1 MLSPPDDDDQG
12 WLLPSVL
19 PRFWRLLGAEKAH
32 ETSVRDVDLT
42 LARALAQTYL
52 AAEVRVGWAIG
63 DRVQGHA
70 VAGPRDSTGQPW
82 SAPFPADRAALQA
95 EASPGAAVA
104 WVQSSDGAALTLA
117 VGPLLDSGWSSVAD
131 RTEALR
137 VELQGSIAQL
147 VALRQTVGT
156 VRERAAVGEENQH
169 LRRIADAELE
179 LQYLLF
185 HDRRGLRPWLRRAAD
200 FTGKQLA
207 PLTQG
212 SPRVRVEALRLAERL
227 SRRLMHR
234 LLELG
239 GAELS
244 APGERARAAC
254 DRERAVLTEL
264 VEGLAAAC
272 LPPSAD
278 RPPSE
283 LAHRHAAALWVIGGL
298 LRPTAPVEPPAPS
311 GEGPRTDELR
321 LFLAAW
327 AHQQALERRP
337 VPEASWPALHGALRA
352 HLGAILAAPPPGGL
366 SPAGRARDPNAL
378 HSVRA
383 WMRLWLLHELVHSE
397 ADRVRLHQ
405 RELTGLAVELLRQK
419 VFYGADPIVVAD
431 RSRRFTATLVR
442 LHLQH
447 VLGLRGAEVAGTL
460 SLLSQG
466 RPGRGV
472 EDGHQ
477 HVDHVLDHYL
487 VGQLLWSAQL
497 RLPGPAGLGTLGAA
511 LIHGDGRFA
520 LQSDRDR
527 LASALG
533 LAALSHD
540 AGLAYFPQLS
550 PPLAP
555 QLDPQRCAGAG
566 AHGEPMEDHDQAAIF
581 NAPGAQDPTLT
592 EALDARDAALHAA
605 GARLVDAALDALV
618 AAGVLSVPS
627 EAPASTGPT
636 APVPGPPSLSAGSP
650 PLSAGPPPLPAG
662 PPPIPAGP
670 DTPLGRWLANQRAT
684 GRVDHALSGAFVLY
698 RGAIEGGV
706 APEVWVPA
714 VRAVLLHGPAD
725 QPVDAKIDPVA
736 ALLIL
741 LDEALSWEPAHRAED
756 GSASRTAALA
766 LPGLQ
771 RAVDPTTGKLA
782 LRLPDHHG
790 GPIELQIDVWLGH
803 LEQPDALA
811 FPDWIT
817 AAQAIGRVRSE
828 AGALQPRLRLTGP
841 VPPKLRQVGSS
852 TRAQLDELRQ
862 NPKIDAALEE
872 LIAAHLLPGSTEP
885 DADLDEGV
893 LLGPVNPEAVRRD
906 ARPQL
911 RALLQ
916 EAHGKLPRAEG

>member
-1 MLSPPDDDDQG
+1 MLSPPDEDDQG

-19 PRFWRLLGAEKAH
+19 PRFWRLLGAVKGH
-32 ETSVRDVDLT
+32 EVSVRDVDLT

-52 AAEVRVGWAIG
+52 AAQVRVGWATG
-63 DRVQGHA
+63 DTVLGHA
-70 VAGPRDSTGQPW
+70 VAGPRDTTGQPW
-82 SAPFPADRAALQA
+82 SAPLAADRAALQA

-104 WVQSSDGAALTLA
+104 WVQGSDGGALYLA

-131 RTEALR
+131 RTTALR
-137 VELQGSIAQL
+137 VELQGSLAQL
-147 VALRQTVGT
+147 IALRQTVGT
-156 VRERAAVGEENQH
+156 VRERSAVGEENQH

-200 FTGKQLA
+200 FTTTRLA

-212 SPRVRVEALRLAERL
+212 SAKVRLEALRLAERL

-254 DRERAVLTEL
+254 DRERALLTEL
-264 VEGLAAAC
+264 VDGLAAAS
-272 LPPSAD
+272 LPPAAD
-278 RPPSE
+278 GPPSE

-298 LRPTAPVEPPAPS
+298 LRPTAPVAPPSPPD
-311 GEGPRTDELR
+311 EGPRTDELR

-352 HLGAILAAPPPGGL
+352 HLGAILAAPPPAGL
-366 SPAGRARDPNAL
+366 GPAGRARDPNAL

-511 LIHGDGRFA
+511 LLHGDGRFG
-520 LQSDRDR
+520 LPSDRDR

-550 PPLAP
+550 P

-566 AHGEPMEDHDQAAIF
+566 SHGEPMEDHANAAIF

-592 EALDARDAALHAA
+592 EALGARDAALQAA
-605 GARLVDAALDALV
+605 GASLVEAALGALV
-618 AAGVLSVPS
+618 AAGVLSLPI
-627 EAPASTGPT
+627 EATASTGPS
-636 APVPGPPSLSAGSP
+636 APVPAST
-650 PLSAGPPPLPAG
+650 PPLPAG
-662 PPPIPAGP
+662 PPPLPAGP

-706 APEVWVPA
+706 APEVWGPA

-741 LDEALSWEPAHRAED
+741 LDEALSWEPSHRAED

-766 LPGLQ
+766 LPGLH
-771 RAVDPTTGKLA
+771 RAVDPSTGKLA
-782 LRLPDHHG
+782 LRLPDHQG
-790 GPIELQIDVWLGH
+790 GPIELQIDVWLSH

-841 VPPKLRQVGSS
+841 VPPRLRQVGSS